1 MPNKKQKVGDK
12 KKVLYIS
19 AGILSLFLLTGII
32 LVVTGVFS
40 IDRSGSE
47 ELVQVQELKPFEIE
61 EEEEEVFVEID
72 DEIFFEKNTVMG
84 LNDSLERTDVI
95 NEDFPSEIPLSGG
108 KVITSSDSG
117 LDISVEIEVNTTGQE
132 ALDWYV
138 NKLNEEGWTVT
149 NQSIESATETW
160 FSGSFEYSSLE
171 TDEGTIIRGTIHVAK
186 TNQQQSPVITIRSFL
201 N

>member
-12 KKVLYIS
+12 KKALYIS

-40 IDRSGSE
+40 IDRSGTDD
-47 ELVQVQELKPFEIE
+47 LVQVQELKPFEIE

-72 DEIFFEKNTVMG
+72 DEIFFEKRTVMG
-84 LNDSLERTDVI
+84 LNDSLEKTDVI

-117 LDISVEIEVNTTGQE
+117 LDISVEIEVNNPPQDVY
-132 ALDWYV
+132 DWYL

-160 FSGSFEYSSLE
+160 FSGSFEYSSPE

>member
-12 KKVLYIS
+12 KKALYIS